1 MAQNNLRAFPEING
15 VHYGWAHIEVNIGGL
30 PVVGITKISYS
41 DEQEIANIY
50 GIGARPVGRGY
61 GNITC
66 KASITLLREE
76 IEAIREGSP
85 TGRLQD
91 IAPFDIAVSYIP
103 LQGQKMV
110 NHIIKDCQFKN
121 DGVEV
126 SQGDVKN
133 EQSLELVC
141 SQIKWR

>member
-15 VHYGWAHIEVNIGGL
+15 VQYGWAHIEVNIGGL
-30 PVVGITKISYS
+30 PVTGITKISYS

-126 SQGDVKN
+126 SQGDTKN

-141 SQIKWR
+141 SQIKWK